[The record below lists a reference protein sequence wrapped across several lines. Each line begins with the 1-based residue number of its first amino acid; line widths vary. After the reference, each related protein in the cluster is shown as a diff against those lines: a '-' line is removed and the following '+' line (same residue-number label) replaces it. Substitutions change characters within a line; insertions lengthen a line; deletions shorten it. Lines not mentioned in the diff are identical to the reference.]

1 MPLTVC
7 DLMASCLSRRPV
19 WLGVGKETKAQVRK
33 ALAETRAEGLM
44 DRLLGALSGGELQRV
59 LLAFALEPMPDLLL
73 LDEPV
78 SAMDRPGI
86 RQFYELVTSLREEY
100 HMPVILVSHDLSHVQ
115 KYASRVALLDQT
127 ILLEGETEEV
137 LCSEEVRET
146 FGLPAGLFRE
156 KGGEA

>member
-1 MPLTVC
+1 
-7 DLMASCLSRRPV
+7 
-19 WLGVGKETKAQVRK
+19 
-33 ALAETRAEGLM
+33 
-44 DRLLGALSGGELQRV
+44 
-59 LLAFALEPMPDLLL
+59 
-73 LDEPV
+73 
-78 SAMDRPGI
+78 
-86 RQFYELVTSLREEY
+86 
-100 HMPVILVSHDLSHVQ
+100 MPVILVSHDLSHVQ